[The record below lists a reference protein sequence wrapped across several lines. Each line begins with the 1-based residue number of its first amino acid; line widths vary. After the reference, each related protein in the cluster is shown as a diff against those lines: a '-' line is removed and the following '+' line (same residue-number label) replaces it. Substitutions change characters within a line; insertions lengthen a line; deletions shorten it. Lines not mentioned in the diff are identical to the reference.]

1 MDIVYIV
8 NNFCVSLIDRPSRC
22 FSNFQIND
30 ILSLG
35 RGVFENRVCEY
46 CCLCSSTL
54 YQIQLKM
61 LHVFKLFFFFS

>member
-1 MDIVYIV
+1 MDIAYIV
-8 NNFCVSLIDRPSRC
+8 TNFCVSLIDRPSRC

-35 RGVFENRVCEY
+35 RGVLENRACKY

-54 YQIQLKM
+54 YQIQNAT
-61 LHVFKLFFFFS
+61 SI